1 MLAHP
6 RRAWD
11 RPLDVALC
19 AGFRTTECRDYPRVL
34 TAGVRKAPR
43 HEIAVGSAPA
53 VRRALWGF
61 GGGAWLDPHSPDDAL
76 ILAKRAAI
84 QI

>member
-1 MLAHP
+1 MK
-6 RRAWD
+6 RR
-11 RPLDVALC
+11 PDVADC

-61 GGGAWLDPHSPDDAL
+61 GGGAGLE
-76 ILAKRAAI
+76 
-84 QI
+84 